1 MRTGSPNLF
10 KSQVGCACIDACEKE
25 LVQVKSTNVDEHS
38 KRQLPCAVVYDLA
51 VLPENCDKLA
61 LSAYEGVQHL
71 INQIAGFIEARLLVG
86 SDHDR
91 VTIYGAWKTRDDWS
105 RAQWDKH
112 FGVHLEAARLMPSNV
127 SHRRRLPGYLC
138 LSCGQPIFDR
148 EGNSLTCFS
157 MRRKRCNQAI
167 EKPATVRLL

>member
-105 RAQWDKH
+105 RAQWDSAVGETLVVWH
-112 FGVHLEAARLMPSNV
+112 SLAENV
-127 SHRRRLPGYLC
+127 RFTFYSSP
-138 LSCGQPIFDR
+138 
-148 EGNSLTCFS
+148 
-157 MRRKRCNQAI
+157 KAI
-167 EKPATVRLL
+167 VRQTLRGTLGSRTPHAE